1 MEHLDIAAVGNFL
14 VPCQLNIGIKMWLS
28 HILQWFYI
36 WFVCSRFFFCYILCV
51 HFCIPCKHNIIIW
64 NRKWCCSKTHGNIIS
79 YEAYHCNWYERIY
92 LLKHIIV
99 PEIKCLWSQ
108 YTSPMKT
115 ILSDATTFS
124 IGWMYDI
131 LSMASSSGISWYII
145 WRINFYYLNI

>member
-1 MEHLDIAAVGNFL
+1 MGISNTFYDVPWDASILPPLAISLYHANWTL
-14 VPCQLNIGIKMWLS
+14 VLKCGS
-28 HILQWFYI
+28 HTFCNGFIFDLFAPG
-36 WFVCSRFFFCYILCV
+36 FFCYIPCV

-64 NRKWCCSKTHGNIIS
+64 NRKWCCSKTHRNIIS

-92 LLKHIIV
+92 LMKHIIV

-108 YTSPMKT
+108 CTSPMKM

-131 LSMASSSGISWYII
+131 LSLS
-145 WRINFYYLNI
+145 